1 MSKYDSLDARTELE
15 QTITA
20 DLKAALEKR
29 GFTVK
34 HNGTKDSHTSGGK
47 PDIEVSNRTSVIT
60 FEVTKSKSS
69 AQDREFQSIRDH
81 LNGVKTQNQ
90 KKKCFCVFVSPVT
103 SARTLDSIRDYNQ
116 QRVNER
122 KADTRIMPLAFDALE
137 LWTTRLK
144 ESVADLCPVSDF
156 LKIFEQHTEFIDDLR
171 VRKLIAQLV
180 FPNDSQL
187 AESVKRQETEQDE
200 KTLETLIKD
209 LDKIE
214 NFMRQNGIATSQNA
228 IDNLIYLVFMK
239 LYDEKR
245 ERNLGQTNRLRSVE
259 NFERWRQD
267 SVDAKTRRDNRAI
280 HKLFTDIQQ
289 EREFLESQMFTP
301 NDRLVDSLDD
311 TFLTQKFIPVFGK
324 YTFIGTKVD
333 ALGAVYEVLA
343 QRAGKDVK
351 VGQFFTPENIVR
363 FMVRLAELEYSDKVL
378 DPACGTGR
386 FLIHAMLDMVEK
398 VEKSNVRTK
407 EKERE
412 QVRKHRCFGTDIDL
426 RIAKIAKM
434 NMWIHGDGKSNIRD
448 YNGLILQKRGFNGN
462 GSYDNAFDV
471 VLTNPPLGSL
481 NYQIIPFIDTSDT
494 DSPER
499 ESATALTNAK
509 LRRMPV
515 LPKKNLTEE
524 TLGGKRD
531 KLTDHKKE
539 LAELQ
544 GQLADSKSETDSRK
558 LLKKIERKKETIAQ
572 IGIEIANLEAQ
583 IRLGRIEYEIT
594 GNTMKGGAMFLA
606 AIWNYLKGNAY
617 PDNPPEWRGGK
628 TLIVL
633 DEGILNTDDYIEVR
647 QFLRSRFYIKA
658 VISLT
663 RDTFVPISNTST
675 KTSILYAVK
684 KTDFNASQREPV
696 FFAHV
701 EKVGVDTTGKVCAND
716 LDAILEKYFDF
727 KARVFKSYVGLEFK
741 KEKFLAQGF
750 TAGAV

>member
-15 QTITA
+15 QAITIN
-20 DLKAALEKR
+20 LKDALEKR
-29 GFTVK
+29 GFTVT
-34 HNGTKDSHTSGGK
+34 HHGTKDSHAVGGR
-47 PDIEVSNRTSVIT
+47 PDIEVSNRTYVIT

-69 AQDREFQSIRDH
+69 SQDREFQSIRDH
-81 LNGVKTQNQ
+81 LNDIKTQNP

-103 SARTLDSIRDYNQ
+103 SARTLDSIRDHNQ
-116 QRVNER
+116 QRVNEG
-122 KADTRIMPLAFDALE
+122 KADMRIMPLAFDALE
-137 LWTTRLK
+137 LWATRLK
-144 ESVADLCPVSDF
+144 ESVADLYPFSDF

-171 VRKLIAQLV
+171 VRKLLAQLV
-180 FPNDSQL
+180 FPNDNQL

-245 ERNLGQTNRLRSVE
+245 ERDLGQTNRLRSVE

-267 SVDAKTRRDNRAI
+267 SVDAKTRKENRAI

-289 EREFLESQMFTP
+289 EGEFLESQMFTP

-351 VGQFFTPENIVR
+351 VGQFFTPENVVR
-363 FMVRLAELEYSDKVL
+363 FMVRLSELEYSDKVL

-398 VEKSNVRTK
+398 VDKSNARAK
-407 EKERE
+407 EKEKE
-412 QVRKHRCFGTDIDL
+412 KIRKHQCFGTDIDL

-462 GSYDNAFDV
+462 DSYDNAFDV
-471 VLTNPPLGSL
+471 VLTNPPLGAL
-481 NYQIIPFIDTSDT
+481 NYQIIPFADSNDV
-494 DSPER
+494 DSPE
-499 ESATALTNAK
+499 ATIALTNAK
-509 LRRMPV
+509 LSRMPV
-515 LPKKNLTEE
+515 LPKKNVTEE
-524 TLGGKRD
+524 KLSGKRD
-531 KLTDHKKE
+531 KLTDHRKE
-539 LAELQ
+539 LTELQ
-544 GQLADSKSETDSRK
+544 GQLVASKTETDSEK
-558 LLKKIERKKETIAQ
+558 IIKKIERKKETIAQ
-572 IGIEIANLEAQ
+572 IEVEIADLEAQ
-583 IRLGRIEYEIT
+583 IRLGRVEYEIT

-647 QFLRSRFYIKA
+647 QFLRSHFYIKA
-658 VISLT
+658 IISLT

-684 KTDFNASQREPV
+684 KTDPNASQREPI

-716 LDAILEKYFDF
+716 LDAVLEKYLDF
-727 KARVFKSYVGLEFK
+727 KAKVLKSYIGLEFK

-750 TAGAV
+750 VAGAV